1 VCAGGGERGGGGGVG
16 GRKGGLYAD
25 AATRVGEDDE
35 IRDHSGEEEKADAV
49 VIPDVLKRGRERWC
63 T

>member
-1 VCAGGGERGGGGGVG
+1 
-16 GRKGGLYAD
+16 LYAD

-49 VIPDVLKRGRERWC
+49 VIPDVLKGGRGRWW